1 MTPSFKYSN
10 AYKALVKKYTE
21 AQVAKIADA
30 LFLVYHPMS
39 DFFELSITDKKN
51 KAIEYILGEENIEWS
66 DLQEAEDAYKQI
78 TVPRERSQYIN
89 ASHLLDWA
97 YESCSRIQEQRVG
110 KLQHNIT
117 PALLKEVMVF
127 VSKFSL
133 LKEGLLKE
141 RNKAKQV
148 VQQKTFGN
156 LTLSKGDERF
166 TKS

>member
-1 MTPSFKYSN
+1 MTPSFKYTS
-10 AYKALVKKYTE
+10 AYKILQKKYTE

-39 DFFELSITDKKN
+39 DFFELSVTDKKN
-51 KAIEYILGEENIEWS
+51 KAIEYILGEENIEWP

-97 YESCSRIQEQRVG
+97 YEACSKIQEQRTG
-110 KLQHNIT
+110 ELQHNIT
-117 PALLKEVMVF
+117 KDLLKEVMIF
-127 VSKFSL
+127 TSKFPL

-141 RNKAKQV
+141 RYKAKQV

-166 TKS
+166 TKY